1 MFIPTSLIRVPTVR
15 VSAFSTLNAGVQQP
29 CVHTLVDNAP
39 YLEIFEHVL
48 TIGVQMSSTH
58 LLCATTLPV
67 SALSAHMLSP
77 IA

>member
-15 VSAFSTLNAGVQQP
+15 VSAFSTLNAYVQLP
-29 CVHTLVDNAP
+29 CVHTMVDNAP
-39 YLEIFEHVL
+39 YLEIFEHAV
-48 TIGVQMSSTH
+48 TIRVQRSSTH
-58 LLCATTLPV
+58 LCATTIPV